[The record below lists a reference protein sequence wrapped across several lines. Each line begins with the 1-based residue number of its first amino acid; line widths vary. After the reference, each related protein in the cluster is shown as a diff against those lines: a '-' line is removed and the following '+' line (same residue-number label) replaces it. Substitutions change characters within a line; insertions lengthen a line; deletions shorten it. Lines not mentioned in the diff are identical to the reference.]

1 MKTNK
6 IFKAATLLA
15 VMSIGMT
22 SCNDWLTIPPQDY
35 IVEENFW
42 EDKNDLEGVR
52 YGVYQNMRGHV
63 DKFIIWGDLR
73 SDAYKLKTVAANST
87 ARENYRNIIQANI
100 DTTWTYY
107 DWSTVYNTIG
117 YCNKVLSHGDQV
129 LENDKQFTASE
140 WRQMR
145 AEMVTLRAL
154 NYFYLVRAFKSV
166 PFTTK
171 IVNSD
176 TDVEYFPQLP
186 ALAVMD
192 SLIQDVESVAG
203 QARNRF
209 VKKEETKGMVTNA
222 AIYALLSD
230 MYLWRASLRE
240 GRSINDTTITAAM
253 VAEDYQKCILNSE
266 LSIGKLQDQFDEERK
281 NIGRGENMDDFIT
294 WAGAPQFDG
303 KNITFMYKNDI
314 DEAQR
319 GVVNLKAYEEIFGKG
334 NSYESIFEIQFNK
347 DDSKSNSYVNHFWGP
362 YESSQLVT
370 TFSDDK
376 KDDARHWFSAWRNID
391 DEAIAASDFYCLKWM
406 KAKPIFGTPL
416 ASLEVE
422 IKVAVEEE
430 PYNNWIIYR
439 LSDVLLN
446 NAEARACLVNLGVDK
461 AENKK
466 VCSQILRMINRRWWV
481 DVVNGGEVANDVSV
495 AQKYDIDFTTNTD
508 ESYLKHVMDTRKIEL
523 IGEGK
528 RWFDLVRYTERKS
541 AADDSED
548 AMRAMYNE
556 FMSAIT
562 GYEMARNR
570 CENLWGLY
578 SPIYYM
584 ECKAYRAGGSNIN
597 QNPVWN
603 KSKYDR

>member
-87 ARENYRNIIQANI
+87 AREDYRNIIQANI

-107 DWSTVYNTIG
+107 DWSTIYNTIG
-117 YCNKVLSHGDQV
+117 YCNKVLSHGEQV

-186 ALAVMD
+186 ALTVMD
-192 SLIQDVESVAG
+192 SLILDVESVAG

-240 GRSINDTTITAAM
+240 GRSANDTTITAAM

-266 LSIGKLQDQFDEERK
+266 LSIAKLQDQFDEERK
-281 NIGRGENMDDFIT
+281 SIGRGESMDDFIT
-294 WAGAPQFDG
+294 WSGAPQFAG
-303 KNITFMYKNDI
+303 KDITFMYKNDI
-314 DEAQR
+314 DEANR
-319 GVVNLKAYEEIFGKG
+319 GVVNLKAYEEIYGNG
-334 NSYESIFEIQFNK
+334 NSYESIFEIQYNK
-347 DDSKSNSYVNHFWGP
+347 DDSKSNTHVNHFWGP

-370 TFSDDK
+370 SFSDEK
-376 KDDARHWFSAWRNID
+376 KDDARHWFSAWRNVD
-391 DEAIAASDFYCLKWM
+391 DEAIAATDFYCLKWM
-406 KAKPIFGTPL
+406 KAKPVFGDRIGTN
-416 ASLEVE
+416 EVE
-422 IKVAVEEE
+422 IAFQF
-430 PYNNWIIYR
+430 NN
-439 LSDVLLN
+439 
-446 NAEARACLVNLGVDK
+446 G
-461 AENKK
+461 
-466 VCSQILRMINRRWWV
+466 
-481 DVVNGGEVANDVSV
+481 
-495 AQKYDIDFTTNTD
+495 
-508 ESYLKHVMDTRKIEL
+508 
-523 IGEGK
+523 
-528 RWFDLVRYTERKS
+528 
-541 AADDSED
+541 
-548 AMRAMYNE
+548 YNE
-556 FMSAIT
+556 FINSYA
-562 GYEMARNR
+562 N
-570 CENLWGLY
+570 
-578 SPIYYM
+578 
-584 ECKAYRAGGSNIN
+584 NIN
-597 QNPVWN
+597 TEEGGTHLVGFKNSFISSYEQRPTYSF
-603 KSKYDR
+603 KIHPL

>member
-87 ARENYRNIIQANI
+87 AREDYRNIIQANI

-117 YCNKVLSHGDQV
+117 YCNKVLSHGEQV

-186 ALAVMD
+186 ALTVMD
-192 SLIQDVESVAG
+192 SLILDVESVAG

-240 GRSINDTTITAAM
+240 GRSANDTTITAAM

-266 LSIGKLQDQFDEERK
+266 LSVAKLQDQFDEERK
-281 NIGRGENMDDFIT
+281 SIGRGESMDDFIT
-294 WAGAPQFDG
+294 WASAPQFAG
-303 KNITFMYKNDI
+303 KNISFMYKNDV
-314 DEAQR
+314 DEANR
-319 GVVNLKAYEEIFGKG
+319 GVVNLKAYEEIFDKG

-347 DDSKSNSYVNHFWGP
+347 EDSKSNNYVNHFWGP

-370 TFSDDK
+370 SFSDDK
-376 KDDARHWFSAWRNID
+376 KEDARHWFSAWRNID
-391 DEAIAASDFYCLKWM
+391 DEAIAATDFYCLKWM
-406 KAKPIFGTPL
+406 KAKPVFGDRVGT
-416 ASLEVE
+416 AEVE
-422 IKVAVEEE
+422 IKVTVTEE
-430 PYNNWIIYR
+430 PYNNWIVYR

-466 VCSQILRMINRRWWV
+466 VCAQILRMINRRWWV
-481 DVVNGGEVANDVSV
+481 DVINGGDVSIDV
-495 AQKYDIDFTTNTD
+495 STAQKYDIDYTTNTD

-556 FMSAIT
+556 YMSAIT